1 LIELIKNNKIEEQ
14 APTQEIYS
22 GMGNVAAVHHSNM
35 NAVGAHRSASANN
48 SQHKATYEENVP
60 PSARSGIQSIHG
72 PNGKG
77 VNRTGA
83 IKMNIQ
89 NLN

>member
-1 LIELIKNNKIEEQ
+1 MELIKINKIEEP
-14 APTQEIYS
+14 APAQEIYS
-22 GMGNVAAVHHSNM
+22 GIGNVAAVHHSNM
-35 NAVGAHRSASANN
+35 NAVGVHRSANN

-83 IKMNIQ
+83 IKMNIG

>member
-1 LIELIKNNKIEEQ
+1 
-14 APTQEIYS
+14 
-22 GMGNVAAVHHSNM
+22 MGNHHGGLNRI
-35 NAVGAHRSASANN
+35 VGHRSANTSH
-48 SQHKATYEENVP
+48 HKATYEENVP
-60 PSARSGIQSIHG
+60 PSARSGIPSLSG

>member
-1 LIELIKNNKIEEQ
+1 MMKNNKIEEA
-14 APTQEIYS
+14 APNQDIYS

-35 NAVGAHRSASANN
+35 TAVGAHRSANN